1 MKTIKLF
8 IILCICSSGFQT
20 LAQNNTEFK
29 SERKYGNS
37 FYDEEILKLLKLN
50 DTLNVF
56 INEEKKV
63 SFLWRDISNLSRFDG
78 FEKDIDSLF
87 VTLGQLDLDFVK
99 NAYDIIFS
107 PPTKELLIK
116 KNDQEK
122 FILVKGQTIPINRHR
137 VTFVYRSL
145 ASEIKF
151 YIGDLDELKVWR
163 NAGLTERIKSIYEL
177 NNWGK
182 TYDSRTFNKDLILLE
197 NGEQEVITYNNIE
210 KPNALTFH
218 LNMGLNVVADKFPAI
233 TEFSMMY
240 NLGKSKRHFGLDLG
254 FGIFHKNF
262 SFVSQNSDNSF
273 SITNDGFLG
282 AGFNVS
288 PQQNIYSLRYGRLIG
303 SNNSFFNTY
312 RNNLGFEVGL
322 RGPFKI
328 NIDFISEKM
337 FSGRTMV
344 AFGITTRFL

>member
-1 MKTIKLF
+1 MKTIKLL

-37 FYDEEILKLLKLN
+37 FYDEENLKLLKLN

-63 SFLWRDISNLSRFDG
+63 SFLSNNISKLNRFEG
-78 FEKDIDSLF
+78 FEKEIDTLF
-87 VTLGQLDLDFVK
+87 ILFDQLDLDFVK

-122 FILVKGQTIPINRHR
+122 FIVIGGQTIPTKRHN
-137 VTFVYRSL
+137 VTFVYRHL

-151 YIGDLDELKVWR
+151 YLGEIDELKVLKE
-163 NAGLTERIKSIYEL
+163 AGLSDRVKSLYEL
-177 NNWGK
+177 NDWGK
-182 TYDSRTFNKDLILLE
+182 KYSSRVFNKDLIIKDS
-197 NGEQEVITYNNIE
+197 GEQEIISYRNLEKDRLIT
-210 KPNALTFH
+210 F
-218 LNMGLNVVADKFPAI
+218 NVDLGVNSVADRIPTVIDFSVIYYFAGSKYSGDFGVGAFYKSFNFYSKDDDNNFKFQ
-233 TEFSMMY
+233 
-240 NLGKSKRHFGLDLG
+240 R
-254 FGIFHKNF
+254 
-262 SFVSQNSDNSF
+262 
-273 SITNDGFLG
+273 DGFLG
-282 AGFNVS
+282 GGFSYSKTEDVF
-288 PQQNIYSLRYGRLIG
+288 SLRYGRLVR
-303 SNNSFFNTY
+303 SSNSFFDTFK
-312 RNNLGFEVGL
+312 NNLGFEVSLG
-322 RGPFKI
+322 GPFKI
-328 NIDFISEKM
+328 NIDYVSEKM

>member
-1 MKTIKLF
+1 MEMKTIKLF

-37 FYDEEILKLLKLN
+37 FYDEENLKLLKLN

-87 VTLGQLDLDFVK
+87 VTLSQLDLDFVK

-151 YIGDLDELKVWR
+151 YIGDLDELKVWK
-163 NAGLTERIKSIYEL
+163 I
-177 NNWGK
+177 
-182 TYDSRTFNKDLILLE
+182 
-197 NGEQEVITYNNIE
+197 
-210 KPNALTFH
+210 
-218 LNMGLNVVADKFPAI
+218 
-233 TEFSMMY
+233 
-240 NLGKSKRHFGLDLG
+240 
-254 FGIFHKNF
+254 
-262 SFVSQNSDNSF
+262 
-273 SITNDGFLG
+273 
-282 AGFNVS
+282 
-288 PQQNIYSLRYGRLIG
+288 GRAH
-303 SNNSFFNTY
+303 
-312 RNNLGFEVGL
+312 V
-322 RGPFKI
+322 
-328 NIDFISEKM
+328 
-337 FSGRTMV
+337 
-344 AFGITTRFL
+344 